1 MPNLPD
7 TAWINERAR
16 ALGFA
21 LCGVT
26 PAAALP
32 ELERL
37 AEWLGRG
44 YAGEMGY
51 LADARRGD
59 PARVLPGVR
68 SIIVCALPYNTGK
81 PFSTHVPAESTG
93 EGPRGWISRY
103 AWGEDYHGVVG
114 GKLEELA
121 AALRERFAKP
131 FEARWYVDTGAIHER
146 AYARHAGL
154 GWLGKNTL
162 LLNEQLGSL
171 FFLGVILTTLE
182 LAPSLGAAEAP
193 PPDLCGNCRLCL
205 DACPTDA
212 FSEPYVLDARRCIS
226 YLTIELRGA
235 IPEELRESLG
245 RHVFGCDI
253 CQEVCPWNA
262 RAPVSE
268 LNAFQPRVSGGESL
282 FHPRLEWLAALGEEE
297 FRELF
302 RGSPLKRAK
311 WRGLVRNACVALG
324 NADLH
329 GDAAAQARV
338 RALLERLAASPEAQV
353 AENARWALARME
365 EKASRNS

>member
-1 MPNLPD
+1 MPAPN
-7 TAWINERAR
+7 
-16 ALGFA
+16 
-21 LCGVT
+21 
-26 PAAALP
+26 
-32 ELERL
+32 
-37 AEWLGRG
+37 
-44 YAGEMGY
+44 
-51 LADARRGD
+51 
-59 PARVLPGVR
+59 PARPVTFSVPPSTSAFVTATLSPVPG
-68 SIIVCALPYNTGK
+68 
-81 PFSTHVPAESTG
+81 
-93 EGPRGWISRY
+93 
-103 AWGEDYHGVVG
+103 
-114 GKLEELA
+114 
-121 AALRERFAKP
+121 
-131 FEARWYVDTGAIHER
+131 
-146 AYARHAGL
+146 
-154 GWLGKNTL
+154 
-162 LLNEQLGSL
+162 
-171 FFLGVILTTLE
+171 
-182 LAPSLGAAEAP
+182 APSSKFRTAP
-193 PPDLCGNCRLCL
+193 ALS
-205 DACPTDA
+205 A